1 MGVIFL
7 LASVQA
13 VPGRV
18 TAQTASSD
26 EDAAKGKYRIALSL
40 MRDGSY
46 KEAGEV
52 LKSICDNDKYSRT
65 SVGDDALLQ
74 LARYYFETERN
85 LVEAQRLAKKLVDDY
100 GKENAVPGG
109 YLLRGRMALSRDRSP
124 ESVRT
129 AIGQFKSAVEMF
141 ADNNEA
147 VSEALYRIGEAY
159 RLSGRPDEAMSAFGR
174 VCSDYSQ
181 SPWCAGARLGLAAS
195 LVRAGQWQRAIEELQ
210 RVRNGFP
217 ESPESSQALRWN
229 TILHR
234 LYVLPSLQRTS
245 FKVVARQAP
254 GGPLRNVLAM
264 AIDPGGRLLIA
275 LKSDVR
281 VADQNGTRTL
291 VSAAGDCTGLFL
303 DPRGG
308 LYAIQSGR
316 LVPEHGEAIPV
327 SMTRAAK
334 SRIIENI
341 PAAGALST
349 GEFLISDPDESA
361 IQLYSEEGKYLTAW
375 KSGTKV
381 SRLAVNE
388 YDEIAVLEREEKSVT
403 VLRRMDGGILS
414 RVPTKIAGFV
424 IENPVDIAYDS
435 LGHVYVLDRD
445 SGSVVVF
452 APFQPNARPVL
463 AFSIPEKTAGAFTK
477 ARAFAVDP
485 FGRLAIFDDRLEQI
499 QSYQ

>member
-1 MGVIFL
+1 MSVIL
-7 LASVQA
+7 LVASVQT
-13 VPGRV
+13 VPERV
-18 TAQTASSD
+18 AAQTASSD
-26 EDAAKGKYRIALSL
+26 EDAAKGRYRTALSL

-85 LVEAQRLAKKLVDDY
+85 LAEAQKLAKKLVDNY
-100 GKENAVPGG
+100 GNGNAVPGG

-129 AIGQFKSAVEMF
+129 AIGQFKSAVEIF

-159 RLSGRPDEAMSAFGR
+159 RLSGRPDDAMATFGR

-181 SPWCAGARLGLAAS
+181 SLWCARARLGLAAS

-217 ESPESSQALRWN
+217 ESPESHQALRWN

-234 LYVLPSLQRTS
+234 LYVLPSLRRAPFT
-245 FKVVARQAP
+245 VVNKQPA
-254 GGPLRNVLAM
+254 GGRLRNVLAM

-281 VADQNGTRTL
+281 VADQTGTRPL
-291 VSAAGDCTGLFL
+291 VFGAGDCTGVFL
-303 DPRGG
+303 DHRGG
-308 LYAIQSGR
+308 LYAIQGGR
-316 LVPEHGEAIPV
+316 LVPEHGDAIPI
-327 SMTRAAK
+327 SMTKATK
-334 SRIIENI
+334 SRIVENI
-341 PAAGALST
+341 PAAGTLST

-361 IQLYSEEGKYLTAW
+361 IQLYSGEGKYLAAW
-375 KSGTKV
+375 KPGIKA
-381 SRLAVNE
+381 SRLVVNE
-388 YDEIAVLEREEKSVT
+388 YDEIAVLEREEKSIT
-403 VLRRMDGGILS
+403 VLRRIDGSILS
-414 RVPTKIAGFV
+414 RVPANGTGFV
-424 IENPVDIAYDS
+424 LVNPVDIAYDS
-435 LGHVYVLDRD
+435 LGHLYVLDRD

-452 APFQPNARPVL
+452 APFQTNARFVL

-485 FGRLAIFDDRLEQI
+485 FGRLAIFDDRLELTQN
-499 QSYQ
+499 YQ